1 MAVFNV
7 IAMVQRPKVLL
18 VDDDPDLL
26 ELYQEMLS
34 RLPSQPEVHT
44 ANSGAQAITLL
55 EAENFALLLS
65 DLNMPKMNG
74 LEVLSIVR
82 RKFPQMRTAVMTSM
96 IDPQFRTR
104 AYAMGLDLY
113 LEKPS
118 TTQATQLFL
127 DCIEALL
134 GQESHAG
141 FRGMQ
146 SKSLVDIIQLECL
159 SQSSA
164 VLRISNGFREGR
176 IWFQNGEVIDA
187 MTEDLDG
194 ESAFR
199 LILSWK
205 TGNFELLPAEPT
217 HPRAIF
223 ISYQGLLL
231 ESAQALD
238 ENRAAIEDGTADFQF
253 PETVAIESLPLPTPS
268 KVEEMGRQPGVEFV
282 MAIAPLDQ
290 APQCWA
296 VENPQS
302 LAIWT
307 RQTLEVFSNLGEEM
321 RVGQSCQILALGVQR
336 HVAMSGGPSA
346 KLCVGFERSMTATQI
361 RETMNELSTK
371 WDS

>member
-1 MAVFNV
+1 
-7 IAMVQRPKVLL
+7 MVQRPKVLL

-34 RLPSQPEVHT
+34 RLPSQPEVRT
-44 ANSGAQAITLL
+44 ANTGARAITLL
-55 EAENFALLLS
+55 EADNFVLLLS

-82 RKFPQMRTAVMTSM
+82 RKFPQMRTAVMTST
-96 IDPQFRTR
+96 IDPLFRTR

-113 LEKPS
+113 LEKPN

-176 IWFQNGEVIDA
+176 IWFQNGEVIDS
-187 MTEDLDG
+187 MTEDLAG
-194 ESAFR
+194 EPAFR

-205 TGNFELLPAEPT
+205 TGNFELLPAEPS

-231 ESAQALD
+231 ETAQALD
-238 ENRAAIEDGTADFQF
+238 ENRAAAEARQAEFQVPE
-253 PETVAIESLPLPTPS
+253 PETVEPAPITAPS
-268 KVEEMGRQPGVEFV
+268 KVEEIGKHPGVEFV
-282 MAIAPLDQ
+282 MAMDPSGP

-302 LAIWT
+302 LAVWT
-307 RQTLEVFSNLGEEM
+307 KQTFDGFSKIGEEM
-321 RVGQSCQILALGVQR
+321 RIGQASHVLALGIQR
-336 HVAMSGGPSA
+336 HVAISGEQSA
-346 KLCVGFERSMTATQI
+346 RLCVGFERSMTTTQI
-361 RETMNELSTK
+361 QETMNDLTAK
-371 WDS
+371 WAS